1 MTCNQETLL
10 LQLMDLQSQLK
21 NLQDFNCSQ
30 EFDTPEEIKNCLV
43 GRAQAMSRVNGE
55 IAATK
60 NQIQVCGQV
69 NSLLDGTWNITM
81 RDFFDQPLPDFTGQL
96 VITGWEFFSEIMDA
110 TLFLASQVGHPIPEA
125 VKYNPA
131 TKSITAQFTFTPGGH
146 DIDLELSTTDPV
158 HDEAHP
164 PTAIG
169 TAAGLA
175 LQEGARWSAVK
186 REPPIAE
193 PPAQ

>member
-1 MTCNQETLL
+1 
-10 LQLMDLQSQLK
+10 
-21 NLQDFNCSQ
+21 
-30 EFDTPEEIKNCLV
+30 
-43 GRAQAMSRVNGE
+43 
-55 IAATK
+55 
-60 NQIQVCGQV
+60 
-69 NSLLDGTWNITM
+69 
-81 RDFFDQPLPDFTGQL
+81 
-96 VITGWEFFSEIMDA
+96 MDA